1 MHMMLQEILH
11 RQQESREEVMLQ
23 ANLVSKKF
31 DDTLALN
38 QVSCTIPQGCIY
50 GLVGSNGAGK
60 STLLRL
66 LTGIYKADGGQVLL
80 DGMPVYDNPEAKEKI
95 VYVSD
100 ELYFLPGANLKRM
113 ASLYGSIYKNFSYS
127 RFQELR
133 ELFQLPEGKAIQ
145 NFSKGM
151 KRQAAVMLA
160 LSAGTEYLIFDETFD
175 GLDPIMRNLLK
186 SLVCEDVA
194 GRQATVIITSHS
206 LRELEDVCDQLAML
220 HKGGLVLESEIENLK
235 TSLFKVQV
243 AFHDA
248 FDADTF
254 KELDVLQYT
263 RMGSVARLIVRGDRE
278 ETTSILRSKE
288 PLLLDILPLTLEEV
302 FTYELEAIGYQFPLV
317 DER

>member
-1 MHMMLQEILH
+1 
-11 RQQESREEVMLQ
+11 MLQ

-31 DDTLALN
+31 DDTVALN
-38 QVSCTIPQGCIY
+38 QVSCTIPKGCIY

-66 LTGIYKADGGQVLL
+66 LTGIYKADGGEITL
-80 DGMPVYDNPEAKEKI
+80 DGMPIYDNPAAKEKI
-95 VYVSD
+95 VYISD
-100 ELYFLPGANLKRM
+100 DLYFLPGATLNRM
-113 ASLYGSIYKNFSYS
+113 AKLYASIYQNFSYA
-127 RFQELR
+127 RFQELQ
-133 ELFQLPEGKAIQ
+133 ELFQLPKNKAIQ
-145 NFSKGM
+145 TFSKGM
-151 KRQAAVMLA
+151 KRQAAVILA

-186 SLVCEDVA
+186 GLVCEDVA
-194 GRQATVIITSHS
+194 SRQATVIITSHS

-220 HKGGLVLESEIENLK
+220 HLGGLVLESEIENLK

-243 AFHDA
+243 AFQEA

-254 KELDVLQYT
+254 QELEVLQYT
-263 RMGSVARLIVRGDRE
+263 RMGSVARLIVRGDKE
-278 ETTSILRSKE
+278 VTTSILKSKE

-317 DER
+317 DEK

>member
-1 MHMMLQEILH
+1 
-11 RQQESREEVMLQ
+11 MLQ

-31 DDTLALN
+31 DDTVALN
-38 QVSCTIPQGCIY
+38 QVSCTIPKGCIY

-66 LTGIYKADGGQVLL
+66 LTGIYKADGGEVLL
-80 DGMPVYDNPEAKEKI
+80 DGMPIYDNPEAKEKI

-100 ELYFLPGANLKRM
+100 ELYFLPGANLNRM
-113 ASLYGSIYKNFSYS
+113 AKLYASIYKNFSYS
-127 RFQELR
+127 RLKELQ

-145 NFSKGM
+145 TFSKGM
-151 KRQAAVMLA
+151 KRQAAVILA
-160 LSAGTEYLIFDETFD
+160 LSAGTDYLVFDETFD

-186 SLVCEDVA
+186 SLVCEDVVT
-194 GRQATVIITSHS
+194 RQTTVIITSHS
-206 LRELEDVCDQLAML
+206 LRELEDICDQLAML
-220 HKGGLVLESEIENLK
+220 HQGGLVLESEIENLK

-243 AFHDA
+243 AFHDT

-254 KELDVLQYT
+254 QELEVLQYT
-263 RMGSVARLIVRGDRE
+263 RTGSVARLIVRGDRE
-278 ETTSILRSKE
+278 VTTSILKSKE

-317 DER
+317 DEK

>member
-1 MHMMLQEILH
+1 
-11 RQQESREEVMLQ
+11 MLQ

-31 DDTLALN
+31 DDTVALN
-38 QVSCTIPQGCIY
+38 QVSCTIPKGCIY

-66 LTGIYKADGGQVLL
+66 LTGIYKADGGEVLL
-80 DGMPVYDNPEAKEKI
+80 DGMPIYDNPEAKEKI

-100 ELYFLPGANLKRM
+100 ELYFLPGANLNRM
-113 ASLYGSIYKNFSYS
+113 AKLYASIYKTFSYS
-127 RFQELR
+127 RLKELQ

-145 NFSKGM
+145 TFSKGM
-151 KRQAAVMLA
+151 KRQAAVILA
-160 LSAGTEYLIFDETFD
+160 LSAGTDYLVFDETFD

-186 SLVCEDVA
+186 SLVCEDVVT
-194 GRQATVIITSHS
+194 RQTTVIITSHS
-206 LRELEDVCDQLAML
+206 LRELEDICDQLAML
-220 HKGGLVLESEIENLK
+220 HQGGLVLESEIENLK

-243 AFHDA
+243 AFHDT

-254 KELDVLQYT
+254 QELEVLQYT
-263 RMGSVARLIVRGDRE
+263 RTGSVARLIVRGDRE
-278 ETTSILRSKE
+278 VTTSILKSKE

-317 DER
+317 DEK

>member
-1 MHMMLQEILH
+1 
-11 RQQESREEVMLQ
+11 MLQ

-38 QVSCTIPQGCIY
+38 QVSCTIPKGCIY

-66 LTGIYKADGGQVLL
+66 LTGIYKADAGQILL
-80 DGMPVYDNPEAKEKI
+80 DDMPVYDNPAAKEKI
-95 VYVSD
+95 VYVAD

-113 ASLYGSIYKNFSYS
+113 AKLYDSIYKNFSYT

-133 ELFQLPEGKAIQ
+133 ELFQLPESKAIQ

-151 KRQAAVMLA
+151 KRQAAVILA
-160 LSAGTEYLIFDETFD
+160 LAANTEYMIFDETFD

-194 GRQATVIITSHS
+194 SRQATVIITSHS
-206 LRELEDVCDQLAML
+206 LRELEDICDQLAML
-220 HKGGLVLESEIENLK
+220 HKDGLVLWSEIENLK

-243 AFHDA
+243 AFQGD

-254 KELDVLQYT
+254 KELEVLQYT
-263 RMGSVARLIVRGDRE
+263 RMGSVARLIVRGDKE
-278 ETTSILRSKE
+278 VTTGILKSKE

-317 DER
+317 DEQ